1 MRRGNHV
8 SAVTVFGSTCER
20 GIRYMSISSFPSPRA
35 GESSVADGPAHQRAL
50 GTMPGDDWKD
60 IVASLLGTA
69 GILVADGDSMTRH
82 QIVSCLREWNMT
94 AVAAL
99 GRDDLM
105 SRLAA
110 SEPALVILD
119 LQIGKNDG
127 LDALLDIRARSGV
140 PVITISHPCDEID
153 PVTALELGADDHLPK
168 PFSLGELWAR
178 IRAILRRR
186 SFRPCAVEQQNPK
199 LGHCKF
205 GGWQLDRQTRRLTN
219 PYGKPVSLTKREYA
233 LLLAFLD
240 APLRTLSRESLLQT
254 TRVREDVH
262 DRTVDVQILRLRRK
276 LEIEPGAPR
285 VIRTERSL
293 GYVFTLPVEEFDCKV
308 PQRAKRERSKRRT

>member
-1 MRRGNHV
+1 M
-8 SAVTVFGSTCER
+8 STW
-20 GIRYMSISSFPSPRA
+20 SPPSSHA
-35 GESSVADGPAHQRAL
+35 CESSAADGPARQHSL
-50 GTMPGDDWKD
+50 GTLAGDEWKD
-60 IVASLLGTA
+60 IVSSLLGTA
-69 GILVADGDSMTRH
+69 GILVADADAMTRH
-82 QIVSCLREWNMT
+82 QIVSCLKEWNMT

-105 SRLAA
+105 RRLAA

-127 LDALLDIRARSGV
+127 LDALLDIRSRSGV
-140 PVITISHPCDEID
+140 PVITIGYPCDDID

-186 SFRPCAVEQQNPK
+186 SSWQSPIEQPPPK
-199 LGHCKF
+199 SVRYEF
-205 GGWQLDRQTRRLTN
+205 GGWQLDRRTRRLTS
-219 PYGKPVSLTKREYA
+219 PHGKPVSLTKREYA
-233 LLLAFLD
+233 LLLAFLS
-240 APLRTLSRESLLQT
+240 APQRTLSRESLLQT
-254 TRVREDVH
+254 TRVREDVN
-262 DRTVDVQILRLRRK
+262 DRTVEVQILRLRRK

-293 GYVFTLPVEEFDCKV
+293 GYVFTLPVEEFDSDAPPRV
-308 PQRAKRERSKRRT
+308 KRTRSSRRT